1 MPVAMSASIDPEPN
15 TQVIP
20 TIPTVEDMNT
30 WDEEKVLRWIE
41 QRDPKLLKG
50 GNLKSFKKADIIGR
64 VFVVSDAESFQSE
77 GVSRGRS
84 LALQAVVNEVNKSKF
99 IPWT

>member
-1 MPVAMSASIDPEPN
+1 
-15 TQVIP
+15 
-20 TIPTVEDMNT
+20 MNT

-64 VFVVSDAESFQSE
+64 VFVVSDAELFQSE

-84 LALQAVVNEVNKSKF
+84 LALVDLVNEVNEVNEVNKSKF